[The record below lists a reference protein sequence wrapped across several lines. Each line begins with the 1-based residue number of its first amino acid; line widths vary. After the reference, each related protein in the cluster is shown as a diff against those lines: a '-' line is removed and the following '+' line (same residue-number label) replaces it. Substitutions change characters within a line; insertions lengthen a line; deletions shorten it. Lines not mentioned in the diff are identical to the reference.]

1 MFGILKVGQQHE
13 HLIIIIIVVKDVLMA
28 VMFADQVQESLT
40 KRNEWDGFGEKWRTR
55 PNPWKNRLDW

>member
-13 HLIIIIIVVKDVLMA
+13 HLIIIIIIVVKDVLMA

-40 KRNEWDGFGEKWRTR
+40 KRNE
-55 PNPWKNRLDW
+55 